1 MSGARE
7 TELDEPLFG
16 SRSVLFAFESTE
28 VAEPKALLPVDLRKL
43 VFRYGSYTKAAVAV
57 GVS

>member
-28 VAEPKALLPVDLRKL
+28 VAVDLRKL